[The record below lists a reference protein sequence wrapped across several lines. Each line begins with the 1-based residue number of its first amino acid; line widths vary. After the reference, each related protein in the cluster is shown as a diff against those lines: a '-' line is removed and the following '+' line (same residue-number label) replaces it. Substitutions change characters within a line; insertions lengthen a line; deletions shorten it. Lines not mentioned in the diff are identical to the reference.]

1 MLVKFDK
8 NCFAGVEPRAGQRL
22 EGSCSEQLFP
32 VLRCVPLAR
41 PCPPRKENLPAHR
54 AALLRERDT
63 AALILNP
70 VKQNLAT
77 TINQNYVVQ
86 NQTSMIVWTGPPASS
101 HISCSFSTIYDC
113 VELLTASIGLPVI
126 YAWYSIFPFAHPDG
140 ITVGGMGQ

>member
-1 MLVKFDK
+1 MQGWNLGQVNDWKGAAVSS
-8 NCFAGVEPRAGQRL
+8 CFLCCAVCRLPARARKPRR
-22 EGSCSEQLFP
+22 
-32 VLRCVPLAR
+32 
-41 PCPPRKENLPAHR
+41 ENLPAHR
-54 AALLRERDT
+54 AALLREPDT